1 MHAYLADDFVH
12 GGAVGGTGAGDWP
25 RSDWKA
31 LMDGEGRRSVRSRGR
46 EREVVLGLAS
56 DGPPKGLCGGVG
68 GLPQKAQLL
77 DLWYKMIFCWAYNI
91 FNKIFTLYLILV
103 EMVRAC
109 GTCIK
114 SNDLV

>member
-46 EREVVLGLAS
+46 ERER
-56 DGPPKGLCGGVG
+56 GGVG
-68 GLPQKAQLL
+68 
-77 DLWYKMIFCWAYNI
+77 
-91 FNKIFTLYLILV
+91 
-103 EMVRAC
+103 
-109 GTCIK
+109 TCE
-114 SNDLV
+114 